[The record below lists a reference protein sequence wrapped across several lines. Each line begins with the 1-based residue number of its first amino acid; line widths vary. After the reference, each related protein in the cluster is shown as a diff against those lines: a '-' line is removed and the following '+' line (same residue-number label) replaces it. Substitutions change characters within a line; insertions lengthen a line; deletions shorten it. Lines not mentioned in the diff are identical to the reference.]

1 MVSPAFD
8 DSADDIGGEILTEAD
23 LCGGGGEGEP
33 MDPGL
38 LAALTRDLERGEQAA
53 AVLAEAEMRRVIE
66 LTQRIGEHRFI
77 DGLGQLA
84 ARLPLSVYLHWI
96 NQEGTDF
103 FRDPKNLEFLANRAG
118 GGRGNPGLLIKTQ
131 GRATMIVDRKLNSP
145 ARGVAP
151 ARSNEV
157 EKPAGA
163 VQAVPAVRRRAKR
176 GRWAL

>member
-1 MVSPAFD
+1 MVSPDHLDAET
-8 DSADDIGGEILTEAD
+8 DDIGGDILTEAD
-23 LCGGGGEGEP
+23 LCGGAEGEP

-66 LTQRIGEHRFI
+66 FNQQVGDHRFI
-77 DGLGQLA
+77 DGLGQLR
-84 ARLPLSVYLHWI
+84 ARLPMSVYLAWI
-96 NQEGTDF
+96 AREGPEF
-103 FRDPKNLEFLANRAG
+103 FKDAGNLDFLAKRAG
-118 GGRGNPGLLIKTQ
+118 GGRGNPGLLIETK
-131 GRATMIVDRKLNSP
+131 GRATMIVDRTFNSP

-151 ARSNEV
+151 VLSDEV

-163 VQAVPAVRRRAKR
+163 AQSVPAVPRRAKR